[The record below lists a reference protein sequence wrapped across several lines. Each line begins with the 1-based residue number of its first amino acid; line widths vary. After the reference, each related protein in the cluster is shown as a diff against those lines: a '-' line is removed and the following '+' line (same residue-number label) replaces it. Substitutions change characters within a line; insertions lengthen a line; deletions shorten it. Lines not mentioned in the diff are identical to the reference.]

1 MLTSRDQRRERLR
14 VLFVWTD
21 YKLYKVVLLGSEFL
35 NVIKKGH
42 AELNVNESVGK
53 TSPSPKEEKE
63 TLPKVETDVGLE
75 RT

>member
-1 MLTSRDQRRERLR
+1 M
-14 VLFVWTD
+14 
-21 YKLYKVVLLGSEFL
+21 LLGSEFL